1 MYILYTVIVSET
13 LTSTP
18 VSSIMTSTSV
28 STMTSKPTTIVTSPV
43 TLQQTSKI
51 SGSLFASG
59 LVFLIIAICIM
70 TIG

>member
-1 MYILYTVIVSET
+1 MYIFYTVIVSET

-18 VSSIMTSTSV
+18 VSSII
-28 STMTSKPTTIVTSPV
+28 MTSKPTIIVTSPV
-43 TLQQTSKI
+43 ILQQTSKI

-59 LVFLIIAICIM
+59 LLFLIIAISIM